1 MRVSNWV
8 VRPVVKRAIW
18 CCSGLLLL
26 TVVGLVLFRGVILRS
41 YIEDKIEELEQR
53 FAIAINYSTLKFEGL
68 SAISIEGLSVVPV
81 RMDTLLSAQKIAIG
95 IKPLKLLL
103 GKVDIKYLECNRLHV
118 SFIKSDSLSNY
129 DFIYPQADS
138 LAQADSTVQFD
149 YTKLNYSRETR
160 NILSAFFSLLPGS
173 ASLTDVELGYRHN
186 DYFLRISLPKL
197 NVKDDA
203 FFSEINVE
211 EPQYTDTWIAL
222 GEIHDA
228 DRELKLKLYSKN
240 KSHITL
246 PFLPHRW
253 SAEVT
258 FDTLM
263 LNLSQQPLSG
273 GATSLNGLASVSGLA
288 FFHESVSPERVQL
301 DKGLFDYKINIG
313 NNFIELD
320 SATTVGFNR
329 LIFNPYMLAQRNS
342 EWHFRVSVNKHSFD
356 ADDLFSSLPRGL
368 FANLEG
374 LQCEGKLSYHMLFDV
389 DLAMV
394 DSLKLESR
402 LKREGFKIKNFG
414 ATDLRRMN
422 SPFTYTAYDNGVAVR
437 SFELGA
443 ANADFRPL
451 NAISPLLQMAVMQ
464 SEDGAFFNHNG
475 FLIDCMRDAI
485 IEDIKQ
491 RRFARGGSTISMQLV
506 KNVFLS
512 RHKTIARKVE
522 EALIVWLIEGNRLT
536 SKERMFEVYM
546 NIIEWGPGV
555 YGANEAARYYFD
567 KQASDLNLNESIF
580 LAGIVPSPKRAL
592 GAFTDSLTLRPYMEG
607 YFRVLAQRFVVKGLI
622 SQQEADL
629 VRAEVKL
636 KGAAREA
643 LLERSNR
650 IELADTTS
658 LGLADYVDYPIMP
671 VEIPKP

>member
-1 MRVSNWV
+1 MA
-8 VRPVVKRAIW
+8 RPVVKLAIW

-41 YIEDKIEELEQR
+41 YLEDKIEMLEQR
-53 FAIAINYSTLKFEGL
+53 FALAINYSSLEFEGL
-68 SAISIEGLSVVPV
+68 FAISIRGLSVVPV
-81 RMDTLLSAQKIAIG
+81 CMDTLLSAQKIAVG
-95 IKPLKLLL
+95 IKPLKLLF
-103 GKVDIKYLECNRLHV
+103 GEVNIKYLESIGLHV
-118 SFIKSDSLSNY
+118 SFVKSDSLSNY
-129 DFIYPQADS
+129 DFIYPRPDS
-138 LAQADSTVQFD
+138 VAQADSTVLFD

-160 NILSAFFSLLPGS
+160 NVLSALFSLLPSS
-173 ASLTDVELGYRHN
+173 ASLTDVVIGYRHN
-186 DYFLRISLPKL
+186 GYFLRVSLPKL
-197 NVKDDA
+197 KVENNI

-211 EPQYTDTWIAL
+211 EPLCTDRWIAL
-222 GEIHDA
+222 GEISDV
-228 DRELKLKLYSKN
+228 DRELKLRLYSKC

-253 SAEVT
+253 NAEVT
-258 FDTLM
+258 FDTLT
-263 LNLSQQPLSG
+263 LNLSQTPLSG
-273 GATSLNGLASVSGLA
+273 GLTALSGLASVSGLTL
-288 FFHESVSPERVQL
+288 FHESISPERVQL
-301 DKGLFDYKINIG
+301 DNGTFDYKINIG
-313 NNFIELD
+313 KNFIELD
-320 SATTVGFNR
+320 SATTVGFNS
-329 LIFNPYMLAQRNS
+329 LVFNPYLLAQRNA

-356 ADDLFSSLPRGL
+356 ADDLFASLPRGL

-374 LQCEGKLSYHMLFDV
+374 LKCEGKLSYHMLFDV
-389 DLAMV
+389 NLAMV

-402 LKREGFKIKNFG
+402 LKREGFKIKSFG

-437 SFELGA
+437 SFELGE

-555 YGANEAARYYFD
+555 YGASEAARYYFD
-567 KQASDLNLNESIF
+567 KQASELKLNESIF

-607 YFRVLAQRFVVKGLI
+607 YFRVMAQRFAVKGLI
-622 SQQEADL
+622 SQQEADM
-629 VRAEVKL
+629 VRAEVTL

-650 IELADTTS
+650 IELADTTA
-658 LGLADYVDYPIMP
+658 LGLADYIDYKIVPL
-671 VEIPKP
+671 EIPTP